1 MSDNA
6 ALHSAGYNTELR
18 SKARE
23 LRKNMTAYERE
34 LWYRFLKYYPVP
46 FKRQRIIGYYI
57 ADFYCTKA
65 SLAVELDGS
74 QHYSEEGLKKDKIR
88 TLEINEYGIEVLR
101 ITNYEVFKDFDYVR
115 FLIDY
120 YVKKRMEDKNTAIP

>member
-1 MSDNA
+1 MSDNTNISA
-6 ALHSAGYNTELR
+6 AGYNTNLK

-23 LRKNMTAYERE
+23 LRKNMTEYERE

-46 FKRQRIIGYYI
+46 FKRQRVIGYYI

-65 SLAVELDGS
+65 RLAVELDGS
-74 QHYSEEGLKKDKIR
+74 QHYSEEGLQKDKIR
-88 TLEINEYGIEVLR
+88 TLEINEFGIEVLR
-101 ITNYEVFKDFDYVR
+101 ITNFELLTNFDFVC

-120 YVKKRMEDKNTAIP
+120 YVKKRVEDKN